1 MRHDGAREGLYD
13 NTMTGEGG
21 LPYSI
26 VKMDDSYVIRVGDQ
40 NFLKVNSRRKAA
52 KLISD
57 VQRNSGLGDDNV
69 AEGGAALTDD
79 ADEIR
84 HPAICFQREE

>member
-1 MRHDGAREGLYD
+1 
-13 NTMTGEGG
+13 MTGEGG

-26 VKMDDSYVIRVGDQ
+26 VKMDDSYVIRVGEQ

-57 VQRNSGLGDDNV
+57 VQRRAGMVAHGV
-69 AEGGAALTDD
+69 AEDGAALPDD
-79 ADEIR
+79 ADETR
-84 HPAICFQREE
+84 HPAICFQREG

>member
-1 MRHDGAREGLYD
+1 M
-13 NTMTGEGG
+13 
-21 LPYSI
+21 PYSI
-26 VKMDDSYVIRVGDQ
+26 VKMDDSYVIRVGDE

-57 VQRNSGLGDDNV
+57 VQRNSGLGHDHVED
-69 AEGGAALTDD
+69 GAALR
-79 ADEIR
+79 DEAEELR

>member
-57 VQRNSGLGDDNV
+57 VQRCSGMDDHGV
-69 AEGGAALTDD
+69 AEDGAALPDDTD
-79 ADEIR
+79 EMR
-84 HPAICFQREE
+84 HPAICFQRED